1 MKKLELILI
10 AGAVTGLLLALLNVP
25 TYTIIVSVFFL
36 VLSLLYFYLGFAIF
50 NGIHL
55 RKIFT
60 AESYTGLGPWRIGV
74 AIGTGIAISQITIG
88 IMSTV
93 LDYPMAKTLIQVG
106 LVFTSVMLLVALIR
120 SAREKHRLY
129 WNIILRCAVFIII
142 ATLFLLL
149 PEKLFQTA

>member
-36 VLSLLYFYLGFAIF
+36 VLSLLYFYLGFALF

-55 RKIFT
+55 QKIFT

-106 LVFTSVMLLVALIR
+106 LVFTSVMLLVASIR

-129 WNIILRCAVFIII
+129 RNIILRCAVFIII
-142 ATLFLLL
+142 AILFLLL

>member
-1 MKKLELILI
+1 M
-10 AGAVTGLLLALLNVP
+10 VFAL
-25 TYTIIVSVFFL
+25 
-36 VLSLLYFYLGFAIF
+36 F
-50 NGIHL
+50 NGIHI

-106 LVFTSVMLLVALIR
+106 LVFTSVMLFVASIR

-129 WNIILRCAVFIII
+129 RNIIPRCAVFIII
-142 ATLFLLL
+142 AILFLLL

>member
-1 MKKLELILI
+1 MKTKAGKKVLLTLVCAALTI
-10 AGAVTGLLLALLNVP
+10 A
-25 TYTIIVSVFFL
+25 
-36 VLSLLYFYLGFAIF
+36 LSACSGDKA
-50 NGIHL
+50 G
-55 RKIFT
+55 K
-60 AESYTGLGPWRIGV
+60 ES
-74 AIGTGIAISQITIG
+74 SQITIG

-106 LVFTSVMLLVALIR
+106 LVFTSVMLLVASIR

-142 ATLFLLL
+142 AILFLLL

>member
-36 VLSLLYFYLGFAIF
+36 VLSLLYFYLGFALF
-50 NGIHL
+50 NGIHI

-106 LVFTSVMLLVALIR
+106 LVFTSVMLFVASIR

-129 WNIILRCAVFIII
+129 RNIIPRCAVFIII
-142 ATLFLLL
+142 AILFLLL

>member
-10 AGAVTGLLLALLNVP
+10 AGPIIGLLLSLFNVP
-25 TYTIIVSVFFL
+25 SHTLILSVFFL
-36 VLSLLYFYLGFAIF
+36 VLSLLYFYLGFALF

-60 AESYTGLGPWRIGV
+60 AESYTGLGSWRIGV

-106 LVFTSVMLLVALIR
+106 LVFTSVMLLVASIR
-120 SAREKHRLY
+120 SAKEKHQFYR
-129 WNIILRCAVFIII
+129 NIILRCAVFIII
-142 ATLFLLL
+142 AIIFLILPGDLF
-149 PEKLFQTA
+149 PTS

>member
-10 AGAVTGLLLALLNVP
+10 AGAGLGLLMALFNVP
-25 TYTIIVSVFFL
+25 TYTIVISVFFL
-36 VLSLLYFYLGFAIF
+36 VLSLLYFYLGFALF

-60 AESYTGLGPWRIGV
+60 ADSYMGLGSWRIGV

-106 LVFTSVMLLVALIR
+106 LVFTAVMLLVASMR
-120 SAREKHRLY
+120 SAKEKHQFYR
-129 WNIILRCAVFIII
+129 NIILRCAVFIII
-142 ATLFLLL
+142 AIIFLLL
-149 PEKLFQTA
+149 PGHMFQAS